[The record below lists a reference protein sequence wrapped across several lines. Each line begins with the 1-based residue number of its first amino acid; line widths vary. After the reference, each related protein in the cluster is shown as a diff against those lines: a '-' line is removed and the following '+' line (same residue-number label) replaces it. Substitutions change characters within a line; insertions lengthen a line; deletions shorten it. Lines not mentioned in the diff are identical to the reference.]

1 MSSWLRMSWKHPA
14 RRRVM
19 SILRSAAPS
28 RTAPESEVIEP
39 PSNAATTG
47 RPSTGG
53 NAKSSELHSVCIGA
67 PYGFE
72 KSRVG
77 NRFLSDSQPRCT
89 CFGEKS
95 ALVGRFVVTIVK
107 VCSTVRLA
115 NGNLQAVADD
125 AASAQSVGAQ
135 AGLLE

>member
-95 ALVGRFVVTIVK
+95 ALAHLDHIKKDRLKTGADLVLRAALGYARDGAGRW
-107 VCSTVRLA
+107 
-115 NGNLQAVADD
+115 
-125 AASAQSVGAQ
+125 
-135 AGLLE
+135 